1 MTAATELDPRTEEFR
16 KYVQS
21 GGHVEASDWMP
32 DEYRR
37 RLLRFIEMH
46 ANSEIM
52 GALPER
58 DWIAK
63 APSLKRKIGL
73 TAKIQDEV
81 GHAQLIYRVAEDLGK
96 PRDQMFKDLIDGKSK
111 FHNVFH
117 YPTHSWGDVG
127 AISWLVDGAAILSQ
141 SGLLRCSYA
150 PYARIMK
157 RICWEEAVHLKHGE
171 DICLTLAAGTPMQK
185 AMLQEAI
192 DRWWEPLMMFHGPP
206 TPPEND
212 GDLAWRIKAK
222 DNESLRQEF
231 LDRYVPQIREMGL
244 TVPDPAVRKDPNSG
258 RWQYTVPDW
267 QQLAVIG
274 NGGGPASSERL
285 AFRRLAYEQGEW
297 VRNAVLR
304 SVPAAP

>member
-21 GGHVEASDWMP
+21 GGHVEATDWMP

-63 APSLKRKIGL
+63 APSLKRKLGL

-81 GHAQLIYRVAEDLGK
+81 GHAQLLYRVAEDLGK
-96 PRDQMFKDLIDGKSK
+96 SRDRMFQDLINGKSK

-150 PYARIMK
+150 LYARIMK

-274 NGGGPASSERL
+274 NGGGPASAERL

-304 SVPAAP
+304 SGPAAT

>member
-21 GGHVEASDWMP
+21 GGHVEATDWMP

-171 DICLTLAAGTPMQK
+171 DICLTLAAGTSMQK

-206 TPPEND
+206 TPPEKD
-212 GDLAWRIKAK
+212 GDLAWRIKAN

-244 TVPDPAVRKDPNSG
+244 TVPDPAVRKDPNTG
-258 RWQYTVPDW
+258 RWRYTEPDW
-267 QQLAVIG
+267 QKLAVIG

-304 SVPAAP
+304 SGPAAP

>member
-21 GGHVEASDWMP
+21 GGHVEATDWMP

-171 DICLTLAAGTPMQK
+171 DICLTLAAGTSMQK

-206 TPPEND
+206 TPPEKD

-244 TVPDPAVRKDPNSG
+244 TVPDPAVRKDPNTG
-258 RWQYTVPDW
+258 RWRYTEPDW
-267 QQLAVIG
+267 QKLAVIG

-304 SVPAAP
+304 SGPAAP

>member
-21 GGHVEASDWMP
+21 GGHVEATDWMP

-206 TPPEND
+206 TPPEKD

-244 TVPDPAVRKDPNSG
+244 TVPDPAVRKDPNTG
-258 RWQYTVPDW
+258 RWRYTEPDW
-267 QQLAVIG
+267 QKLAVIG

-304 SVPAAP
+304 SGPAAP